1 MCIYIQYI
9 HMYIEICTWMCW
21 LVYLSRQLFV
31 RRCMYIWLDSIYI
44 YIYYTYTCVCICLYV
59 YIYISVCMLYTKGYY
74 VHARFARY
82 KTMCLPVC
90 IYIYTDSHTYI
101 YIYMCTQVYIICKC
115 THA

>member
-1 MCIYIQYI
+1 
-9 HMYIEICTWMCW
+9 
-21 LVYLSRQLFV
+21 
-31 RRCMYIWLDSIYI
+31 
-44 YIYYTYTCVCICLYV
+44 
-59 YIYISVCMLYTKGYY
+59 MLYTKGYY

-90 IYIYTDSHTYI
+90 VYIYTDSHTYI